1 MTLRTSDPKPE
12 YLVDC
17 YKEDI
22 EPAFVNEF
30 CVFSSVCASRKSVAE
45 MLQFQIEKKLV
56 CSFPNVNIAMRIY
69 LSILGANYETERSF
83 SVLKRIKNCLRSTL
97 GHDKLSALSLLFIES
112 EFLHQVDTNHVIN
125 NFAAKKCRNVLLY
138 IVMYE
143 HTVTAAQQLQS
154 L

>member
-1 MTLRTSDPKPE
+1 
-12 YLVDC
+12 
-17 YKEDI
+17 
-22 EPAFVNEF
+22 
-30 CVFSSVCASRKSVAE
+30 
-45 MLQFQIEKKLV
+45 
-56 CSFPNVNIAMRIY
+56 MRIY

-125 NFAAKKCRNVLLY
+125 NFAAKKCRNVPLY